1 MKQHA
6 NIAPA
11 AECHAALSRRAV
23 GGGGAAH
30 PRAGALRLTAACLT
44 AVLLLS
50 GCSLLSSRTYAPPQ
64 AQVPAQW
71 QADGD
76 RQDAALSVSS
86 GQWWR
91 HFDDPVLDAL
101 VDQALT
107 VNADL
112 AVAALRVRRAQLQ
125 AGLAQDALVPS
136 LSLGAD
142 ASRQRNLRGDRVT
155 SGSYSVSGAVR
166 WETDLWGKLGS
177 QRDAAQW
184 TALATEQDRQAAA
197 LALTGTVMTL
207 YWKGGLLA
215 ERIAAG
221 RLSVDTAQRT
231 LALVQGQ
238 HQAGAVSG
246 LEVAEAETRLAS
258 QQSGLRALEQE
269 QAETRN
275 AMAIL
280 FDGPPSQDSTMAARL
295 PQTALPAVQAG
306 VPAQLLGRR
315 PDLRAA
321 QLRLRSTLASGNAVR
336 AGYYPSLTLTG
347 SLGSVSTALANV
359 LQNPVAALGAG
370 IALPFLQWNQM
381 RLDIAVT
388 DTEYEEAVV
397 SFRQTL
403 YQAMADVENALSA
416 RQALAAQ
423 GALLDQSLQAARRS
437 EQLYE
442 ARYRAGA
449 VALRAWLD
457 AQETRRQAEIAVSQN
472 RYDQFVNQVTLY
484 QALGGD
490 DATPSAEQ

>member
-1 MKQHA
+1 M
-6 NIAPA
+6 APKA
-11 AECHAALSRRAV
+11 ACGDGAARIAV
-23 GGGGAAH
+23 GLPGRTA
-30 PRAGALRLTAACLT
+30 AACLA

-50 GCSLLSSRTYAPPQ
+50 GCSMLSSRTYSPPQ

-71 QADGD
+71 QADAQ
-76 RQDAALSVSS
+76 RQDAAPSASS
-86 GQWWR
+86 DPWWR
-91 HFDDPVLDAL
+91 HFGDPVLDAL
-101 VDQALT
+101 VDEALGA
-107 VNADL
+107 NADL

-125 AGLAQDALVPS
+125 AGLAQDALVPA

-142 ASRQRNLRGDRVT
+142 ASRQRNLRGDAVT
-155 SGSYSVSGAVR
+155 SGSYGVSGTVR
-166 WETDLWGKLGS
+166 WEADLWGRLGS
-177 QRDAAQW
+177 RRDAAQW

-207 YWKGGLLA
+207 YWKGGLLT

-246 LEVAEAETRLAS
+246 LEVAEAETRLAT
-258 QQSGLRALEQE
+258 QQSGLRALRQE
-269 QAETRN
+269 LVETRN

-280 FDGPPSQDSTMAARL
+280 FDGPPSQDSAMAERL
-295 PQTALPAVQAG
+295 PQAALPAVQAG

-321 QLRLRSTLASGNAVR
+321 ELRLRSTLASGNAVR
-336 AGYYPSLTLTG
+336 AGYYPALTLTG
-347 SLGSVSTALANV
+347 TLGSVSTALANV
-359 LQNPVAALGAG
+359 LQNPVATLGAG

-381 RLDIAVT
+381 RLDVAVADT
-388 DTEYEEAVV
+388 DYEEAVV
-397 SFRQTL
+397 TFRQTL

-416 RQALAAQ
+416 RQSLAEQ
-423 GALLDQSLQAARRS
+423 HALLQQSLQAARRS

-472 RYDQFVNQVTLY
+472 RYDQFVNRVTLY

-490 DATPSAEQ
+490 DTAPPAGQ